1 MIKPNILWILCDQMR
16 GQALSHMGDPN
27 VSTPHLDRMAAEG
40 ITFGQA
46 RSGTPVCTPFRGTA
60 LTGLYPHQ
68 SGITHNQSR
77 LPETLPTVATLLREQ
92 GYDTAWF
99 GKWHLDGSE
108 RREDWDTAGNSEKS
122 TSRAGFDTWLGYQ
135 NRNRP
140 FDVRVHGPGPAS
152 AEVSLPGY
160 EPDVL
165 TDQLLQWIESHDKA
179 AETRTRPFFAVVSM
193 QPPHAPYVAP
203 AVDMARHHPAAI
215 RWRDNVPPVA
225 RIRERAGRELAGY
238 YAAIEHIDGNVGR
251 IRASLERLGLHDH
264 TYLLFF
270 SDHGDMHGSHGAFRK
285 STAYE
290 EAVRIPLIV
299 GGPPV
304 GHQNYRQSQAL
315 VAGIDLLPTTLGL
328 AGVNAP
334 GQTVG
339 HDFSPLIRKE
349 PSSQTL
355 PSWSYLS
362 LYHPS
367 GTSYGMDRPFRGIVT
382 ADGWKLVVLPHQPW
396 LLFNLFED
404 PYELANVAYH
414 EAFAS
419 ERRRLSDVLRA
430 AAQSTGDDF
439 AWPEE

>member
-1 MIKPNILWILCDQMR
+1 MTQPNIIWIVCDQMR

-27 VSTPHLDRMAAEG
+27 VSTPHLDRLAAEG

-68 SGITHNQSR
+68 SGITHNRSR
-77 LPETLPTVATLLREQ
+77 LPDAMPTVATILREH

-99 GKWHLDGSE
+99 GKWHLDGEGKDPIDAGEE
-108 RREDWDTAGNSEKS
+108 RGRS

-140 FDVRVHGPGPAS
+140 FDVRVHGPDPGETREIVLA
-152 AEVSLPGY
+152 GY
-160 EPDVL
+160 EADVL
-165 TDQLLQWIESHDKA
+165 TDQLLQWIEHHQKA
-179 AETRTRPFFAVVSM
+179 PTTNDRPFFAVLSM

-203 AVDMARHHPAAI
+203 AEDMVRHHPATV
-215 RWRDNVPPVA
+215 RWRANVPPVS
-225 RIRERAGRELAGY
+225 RIRDRARRELAGY
-238 YAAIEHIDGNVGR
+238 YAAIERVDANVGR
-251 IRASLERLGLHDH
+251 IRAGLEQLGLQAS

-285 STAYE
+285 STPYE

-299 GGPPV
+299 GGPTT
-304 GHQNYRQSQAL
+304 GHQNYRQSEAL

-328 AGVNAP
+328 ASVSPTWAMA
-334 GQTVG
+334 G

-349 PSSQTL
+349 PSSTAL
-355 PSWSYLS
+355 PSWTYLS

-382 ADGWKLVVLPHQPW
+382 EDGWKFVALEHQPW
-396 LLFNLFED
+396 LLFNLSED
-404 PYELANVAYH
+404 PYELANLAYH
-414 EAFAS
+414 DAFGDDH
-419 ERRRLSDVLRA
+419 RRLSGLLRRVA
-430 AAQSTGDDF
+430 ESIGDDF